1 MGICCQTAQEGPTL
15 DPLEEPEIREI
26 ERQDSTSSISSR
38 INSEDIYGNC
48 PQEELDDQMY

>member
-1 MGICCQTAQEGPTL
+1 MGVCCQTAQEGPTL

-38 INSEDIYGNC
+38 INSEDLYRNC
-48 PQEELDDQMY
+48 PEEEVDNQMY